1 MRRWILG
8 FLVLAGAVAGAEAA
22 LPPSCLPPPRPRV
35 LLVDEANVLSEAE
48 EIALTRELLR
58 GLDSLNVTLVVVTH
72 PTFCGLEPFEFAT
85 EVGDTWGV
93 GRAGEDLGVVLA
105 VRPRTEDRAGSVFLA
120 TGRGVEGILTDA
132 LSGRIIDL
140 MRPYLADAAWYEG
153 LHAGTEAV
161 FKVFEGQPLDRSTP
175 PSKAPSLPW
184 PAVVLLAFVFLVAPA
199 WAIVHGI
206 RTTARVHRLPWWVAW
221 GVFWAAQR
229 HAGVRFSDFSG
240 GRGPFSGGG
249 FGGFEGGRF
258 GGGGAGGSF

>member
-1 MRRWILG
+1 
-8 FLVLAGAVAGAEAA
+8 
-22 LPPSCLPPPRPRV
+22 V

-48 EIALTRELLR
+48 EIALQRELLR

-140 MRPYLADAAWYEG
+140 MRPYLADAAWYDG

-249 FGGFEGGRF
+249 FGGFGGGRF